1 MSGSVVKSSSTF
13 CFMNNVFFNFKNWF
27 LLYLKNFRSMQIRLY
42 ICENAYAN
50 FDNVCLF
57 EKTLGITII

>member
-1 MSGSVVKSSSTF
+1 
-13 CFMNNVFFNFKNWF
+13 MNNVFFNFKNWF
-27 LLYLKNFRSMQIRLY
+27 LLYLKKLQIYANKTVY

-57 EKTLGITII
+57 EKNIRNHNNLIIK